1 MFFIV
6 IFLGINVC
14 EIIEKYDVIK
24 VYFISLKISIKV
36 CFFMEKCI
44 R

>member
-1 MFFIV
+1 MV
-6 IFLGINVC
+6 IFLGTNVC
-14 EIIEKYDVIK
+14 ETTEKYDVIK
-24 VYFISLKISIKV
+24 VHFISLKISIKA